1 MTFQEILPEFLK
13 GSKIRRNDWSKD
25 VYIYIDDCSD
35 ILNHSNLFYRIDGID
50 LSSSDWE
57 LYTEKCFDW
66 NKAYELM
73 KDGKKVRR
81 KKWNKLDTE
90 SIFIKDNFFL
100 KKYDELYGF
109 YTVHD
114 LTPKDLEAKDWYLVE
129 D

>member
-66 NKAYELM
+66 EVIGADY
-73 KDGKKVRR
+73 KKEFNI
-81 KKWNKLDTE
+81 NKLFNISEDRPVKRSEDNE
-90 SIFIKDNFFL
+90 SSEI
-100 KKYDELYGF
+100 
-109 YTVHD
+109 
-114 LTPKDLEAKDWYLVE
+114 
-129 D
+129 